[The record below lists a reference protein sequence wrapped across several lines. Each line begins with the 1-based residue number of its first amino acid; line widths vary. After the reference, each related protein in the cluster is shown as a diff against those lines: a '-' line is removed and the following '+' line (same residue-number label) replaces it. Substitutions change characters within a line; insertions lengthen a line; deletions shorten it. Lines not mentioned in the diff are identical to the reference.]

1 MHQPYFKKFTQCWP
15 IEEFLKSQL
24 KNRHA
29 YARKHGFL
37 EDITSSNI
45 LSGDD
50 VETENE
56 DFGAEDEVVD
66 EVDESGLQEEEEGE
80 EEEAVE
86 EE

>member
-1 MHQPYFKKFTQCWP
+1 M
-15 IEEFLKSQL
+15 KSQL

-66 EVDESGLQEEEEGE
+66 EVDESGLQEEVEGE

>member
-1 MHQPYFKKFTQCWP
+1 M
-15 IEEFLKSQL
+15 KSQL
-24 KNRHA
+24 KNRCA
-29 YARKHGFL
+29 YAWKHGFL
-37 EDITSSNI
+37 EDITYSNI
-45 LSGDD
+45 LSGEV

-66 EVDESGLQEEEEGE
+66 EVDESGFQEEEGEEE

>member
-1 MHQPYFKKFTQCWP
+1 M
-15 IEEFLKSQL
+15 KSQL

-37 EDITSSNI
+37 KDITSLNI
-45 LSGDD
+45 LAGDD
-50 VETENE
+50 VEMENE

-66 EVDESGLQEEEEGE
+66 GVDECGLQEGE